1 MRCRQRRNS
10 DWSCCETEVTSALYR
25 GFFRMCFS
33 GDLDWVVAG
42 PAVLREPQDGFW
54 FVMSMMVA
62 EFGWIRPTHQS
73 CPCEVEEVDG
83 RQGLESGVLFASTG

>member
-1 MRCRQRRNS
+1 
-10 DWSCCETEVTSALYR
+10 
-25 GFFRMCFS
+25 MCFS

-42 PAVLREPQDGFW
+42 PAVLRKPQDGFW
-54 FVMSMMVA
+54 VVMSMMVA

-73 CPCEVEEVDG
+73 SPCEVEGVDG